1 MKDDKNNI
9 VRFGVSIENILLKR
23 FDSFIQQKG
32 YINRS
37 EALRDLIR
45 DTLASGEEAN
55 PDAEAVG
62 TLTFIYS
69 HDTRELSERL
79 NELQHSYYGNIISA
93 THIHLDKHMCM
104 EVLLL
109 KGKASE
115 IREVSDRILAVKNIK
130 FGKLAV
136 TPLLGL

>member
-1 MKDDKNNI
+1 MNNNNI
-9 VRFGVSIENILLKR
+9 VRFGVSIENNLLGR

-45 DTLASGEEAN
+45 EALVSGEESK
-55 PDAEAVG
+55 PDSEAVG

-69 HDTRELSERL
+69 HDTREISDRL
-79 NELQHSYYGNIISA
+79 NELQHSYYNSIISA

-109 KGKASE
+109 RGKTASIKE
-115 IREVSDRILAVKNIK
+115 ISDRILAVKDIK
-130 FGKLAV
+130 FGKLVV
-136 TPLLGL
+136 TPLLNL